1 MCFEAPTPCVGKAEC
16 VAFGWAFDMSAPEG
30 VASTF
35 LRFQEHSVHLF
46 VDSKVWGTKLG
57 AFLILNT

>member
-1 MCFEAPTPCVGKAEC
+1 MCFEAPTPRVGK
-16 VAFGWAFDMSAPEG
+16 AFGWAFDMSAPEG
-30 VASTF
+30 VATTF
-35 LRFQEHSVHLF
+35 LRFQEHSVRLF